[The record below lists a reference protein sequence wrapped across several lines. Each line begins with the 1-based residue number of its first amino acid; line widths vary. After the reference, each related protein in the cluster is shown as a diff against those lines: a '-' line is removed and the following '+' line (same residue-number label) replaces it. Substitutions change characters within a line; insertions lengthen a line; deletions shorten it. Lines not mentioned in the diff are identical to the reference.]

1 MLRPRLIGI
10 AGFARSGKDTAAKI
24 LQQKFLQNWG
34 EEMKIISFAKA
45 LKEDC
50 EPFFQ
55 KHFGISAFTEISLEK
70 ELIRPMLVEYGQA
83 MKKKFGDTIWMDKAI
98 AAVGTRG
105 IVPDVRFPIEI
116 DAIKGMG
123 GTIVYVDKIGV
134 AAANELEER
143 HDKVL
148 RDKADYVIR
157 WPHYGDVESCEV
169 DVEGFMENFP
179 GRK

>member
-1 MLRPRLIGI
+1 MAQNDQSDGPNKQHRNAVYNGLPHLVAARKHVDHTHI
-10 AGFARSGKDTAAKI
+10 AKP
-24 LQQKFLQNWG
+24 
-34 EEMKIISFAKA
+34 

-134 AAANELEER
+134 AAANKLEER

-157 WPHYGDVESCEV
+157 WPHYGDVQSCEV